1 MGSYSRRTCCIVGG
15 GPAGLVLGY
24 LLARAGIEVQILEKH
39 ADFLHD
45 FRGDTVHPS
54 TLELMHELGVLGD
67 LLRLP
72 HQRLPKICARIGG
85 DEIVLS
91 DMTHLRTQ
99 CKFMMLM
106 PQWNFLDF
114 LARQGSRFPTFHLK
128 MQTEATT
135 LIWEKGRVAGIRAIA
150 SDGPVEI
157 RADLVVSAD
166 GRSSVLR
173 ERAGLMVDEI
183 GADVDVLWMR
193 LSKHLDDP
201 DCVIHANRG
210 KALVMLDRGE
220 YWQCGLAI
228 PKGSASDMQVKSIEW
243 LRASIVE
250 NAPFLYDRVTEVCD
264 WNDAKLLK
272 VKVDRLRRWYRPGLI
287 CIGDA
292 AHAMSPVGGVGIN
305 LAIQDAVA
313 AANILARPLREG
325 ALRTSHLAKIQ
336 RRRKTP
342 ARFTQRV
349 QAVILRQVGASQ
361 RLPWPLRLLEATT
374 LPRRMRTRFI
384 SLGIRPE
391 HVETPDAFTV
401 SSFGQGFSTGVPAE
415 RKETVRT

>member
-1 MGSYSRRTCCIVGG
+1 MNSYSRTTCCIAGG
-15 GPAGLVLGY
+15 GPAGMMLGY
-24 LLARAGIEVQILEKH
+24 LLARAGIEVEILEKH

-54 TLELMHELGVLGD
+54 TLELMHELGVLED

-72 HQRLPKICARIGG
+72 HQRLTKVRARIGG
-85 DEIVLS
+85 DEILLH
-91 DMTHLRTQ
+91 DMTHLGTH
-99 CKFMMLM
+99 CKFMALM
-106 PQWNFLDF
+106 PQWNFLNF
-114 LARQGSRFPTFHLK
+114 LAEQGSRFPTFHLR
-128 MQTEATT
+128 MQTEVKT
-135 LIWEKGRVAGIRAIA
+135 LIEENGRVAGIRAVA
-150 SDGPVEI
+150 AQGPVEI

-183 GADVDVLWMR
+183 GAAVDVLWMR
-193 LSKHLDDP
+193 LSKHRDDP
-201 DCVIHANRG
+201 DFVIHANRG

-220 YWQCGLAI
+220 YWQCGFVI
-228 PKGSASDMQVKSIEW
+228 PKGSASEMQVKGIEG

-250 NAPFLYDRVTEVCD
+250 NAPFLYDRVAEVCD

-325 ALRTSHLAKIQ
+325 ALRTGHLAKIQ
-336 RRRKTP
+336 RRRAIP

-349 QAVILRQVGASQ
+349 QGVILRQVSANR
-361 RLPWPLRLLEATT
+361 RLPLPLRLLEATT
-374 LPRRMRTRFI
+374 LPRRMRTRFVSI
-384 SLGIRPE
+384 GIRPE
-391 HVETPDAFTV
+391 HVETPHAFN
-401 SSFGQGFSTGVPAE
+401 GRGRLP
-415 RKETVRT
+415 K